1 MATADDYARWI
12 VANPDKKGTPE
23 FDTVVA
29 AYRDAMSS
37 PKLAQT
43 QTGYDPS
50 AGGSTLQIY
59 NPFGKNLD
67 TGINTSESVDRFLS
81 GAGSGMTDLV
91 KGVGQRLGMVDQ
103 ASIDEKKKLDAPLKS
118 TTAGTVGSIT
128 GKTAMMLPAVWIP
141 GANTLVGSAAVGA
154 GQGLMEPTASDES
167 VAKNVLL
174 GGVGGLAGNI
184 VGRGFGAA
192 WQGGKSLMEP
202 FFESGRNKIAG
213 RVLNE
218 FAQDPASVAAASGKA
233 TITGSLPTLAE
244 ETKDVGISQLQR
256 ALMSSDPQAANMIAQ
271 RLADN
276 NAARVGQLQN
286 MAGSTAQ
293 RAAAEDARQLASSGA
308 YNAAKNATYTVDGK
322 LQDLLSRPAVQQ
334 AIGRAK
340 TLAQNQGRN
349 FAFNVETP
357 INAAANPKAWGGGTV
372 SSKQITGQGLQDLK
386 MAMDEMLTDPASGFT
401 GKAGDTIKSLRG
413 QLVGWMEDA
422 NPAFKQA
429 RTAYAEAS
437 KPINAMDV
445 GQRLLDKT
453 TSATRDF
460 SGNTRLQAN
469 AFARALN
476 DEKSLVQKATDFK
489 GVKSLEDVMT
499 PEQINMLNAIRNESE
514 TVANVATAGNAPG
527 SPTAQR
533 LASQNILR
541 QIAGPTGMPKSWVE
555 STLLNTAMRPVQ
567 FLYNGVAEPKLQ
579 QTIADVLLN
588 PKKAA
593 EVLKAA
599 NKGLL
604 SPAQKRIAQ
613 AAGLL
618 ANQSVP
624 AGLIAAPASE

>member
-23 FDTVVA
+23 FETVVA

-37 PKLAQT
+37 PKTAQT
-43 QTGYDPS
+43 QTKYDPS
-50 AGGSTLQIY
+50 AGGSTLQVY

-118 TTAGTVGSIT
+118 TTAGTVGNIS
-128 GKTAMMLPAVWIP
+128 GKTAMMLPTVWIP
-141 GANTLVGSAAVGA
+141 GSNTLAGSAVIGG
-154 GQGLMEPTASDES
+154 GQGFVEPTASGES
-167 VAKNVLL
+167 VAKNVALGSL
-174 GGVGGLAGNI
+174 GGAVGNMAG
-184 VGRGFGAA
+184 RALGAA

-218 FAQDPASVAAASGKA
+218 FAQDPTAVAAASGNP
-233 TITGSLPTLAE
+233 TITGALPTLAE

-256 ALMSSDPQAANMIAQ
+256 ALISSDPQAANMIAQ

-276 NAARVGQLQN
+276 NAARIGQLQT

-293 RAAAEDARQLASSGA
+293 RAAAEDARRIASSES

-334 AIGRAK
+334 AMARAK
-340 TLAQNQGRN
+340 TIAANQGRPFT
-349 FAFNVETP
+349 FAVES
-357 INAAANPKAWGGGTV
+357 KAPFSGVGGNQSVTTN
-372 SSKQITGQGLQDLK
+372 QITGQGLQDLK
-386 MAMDEMLTDPASGFT
+386 MAMDEMLTDPASGFS
-401 GKAGDTIKSLRG
+401 GQAGNTIKSLRG
-413 QLVGWMEDA
+413 QLLGWMEDA

-489 GVKSLEDVMT
+489 GIKSLEDVMT

-567 FLYNGVAEPKLQ
+567 FVYNGVAEPKLQ

-624 AGLIAAPASE
+624 AGLLAAYASE